1 MSDPSNS
8 ATGDETAPAH
18 PAASQLRIVLVG
30 TQHPGNI
37 GSAARAM
44 KTMGLSKLV
53 LVAPEKAP
61 DRDTHAMAAG
71 ADDLIEA
78 ALVFATLAE
87 AVADCRW
94 VLGCTARSRRIQLEQ
109 MHPRDAAGRAVLAA
123 AGGPVALV
131 FGRER
136 TGLDNEELQLCHAA
150 VHIPSDP
157 AFSSLNLA
165 AAVQVLSYELRC
177 ALLGRRVTAGHAGAQ
192 ETGDERRRQAA
203 VPLQVLDGPGGPGH
217 DAAQAQMAHLV
228 RQAIELRP
236 AQQAVGVGR
245 RGFGAARLRDAD
257 RLGVGDAV
265 CGGPVGGLPLG
276 DGGVREAGAA
286 SSGRRREDDAVAGHR
301 QHGGDVLCGQPAGE
315 STEKPDEDGDEG
327 DHGAD
332 EDESAAGEAEVA
344 KRDEHEGPFW
354 SPVLVTL
361 PLSPL
366 LPGASSAVCTP
377 FQGRTMACR
386 ILLSDDAR

>member
-8 ATGDETAPAH
+8 ADCGDITATH
-18 PAASQLRIVLVG
+18 PATSLRIVLVG

-71 ADDLIEA
+71 ADDLVEA
-78 ALVFATLAE
+78 APVFSSLAE

-109 MHPRDAAGRAVLAA
+109 MHPRDAAVRAVLAA

-165 AAVQVLSYELRC
+165 SAVQVLSYELRC
-177 ALLGRRVTAGHAGAQ
+177 ALLGDAGK
-192 ETGDERRRQAA
+192 
-203 VPLQVLDGPGGPGH
+203 
-217 DAAQAQMAHLV
+217 
-228 RQAIELRP
+228 
-236 AQQAVGVGR
+236 
-245 RGFGAARLRDAD
+245 
-257 RLGVGDAV
+257 
-265 CGGPVGGLPLG
+265 
-276 DGGVREAGAA
+276 
-286 SSGRRREDDAVAGHR
+286 
-301 QHGGDVLCGQPAGE
+301 GE
-315 STEKPDEDGDEG
+315 
-327 DHGAD
+327 
-332 EDESAAGEAEVA
+332 AAGGRTLPPGENVASHAELEGLFGQLAEALEQIDFHKGRAPASAMRKLRRLYLRANLDSAEV
-344 KRDEHEGPFW
+344 RLLRG
-354 SPVLVTL
+354 VLADT
-361 PLSPL
+361 
-366 LPGASSAVCTP
+366 
-377 FQGRTMACR
+377 QRMAWLAGQDSTDGK
-386 ILLSDDAR
+386 IE